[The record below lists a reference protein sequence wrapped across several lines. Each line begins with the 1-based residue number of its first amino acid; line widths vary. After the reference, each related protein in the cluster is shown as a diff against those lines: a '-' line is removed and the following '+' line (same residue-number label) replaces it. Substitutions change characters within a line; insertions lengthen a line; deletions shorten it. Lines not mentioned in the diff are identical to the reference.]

1 MFKFLFKQKEMKKTE
16 TSVKEQKDLSS
27 KEKYDLFWNKLFY
40 AFFVLTSIGIIY
52 MIKDVTKFRSE
63 LISLNP
69 SYQFSKYS
77 DFLICIPLFFV
88 ILVIQYYTPRLLR
101 GICLKVMKKAYLYPK
116 NEKDRQRKNTRY
128 DL

>member
-16 TSVKEQKDLSS
+16 TSVNEQKDLSS

-63 LISLNP
+63 LISLHSTFFCYTCN
-69 SYQFSKYS
+69 SILYSK
-77 DFLICIPLFFV
+77 IIK
-88 ILVIQYYTPRLLR
+88 RNM
-101 GICLKVMKKAYLYPK
+101 LKS
-116 NEKDRQRKNTRY
+116 NEKS
-128 DL
+128 LSLS